1 MEEIVVTSYI
11 QGICLHK
18 EERRMTIYLI
28 EPYADGVKG
37 KDSQEEMACGGVRR
51 IYSGVEYFYRKCCTF
66 NKDFFWYLFASE
78 GMERSVRQNLL
89 NKICRN
95 AKIEFSYSID
105 PDNEKFYRTNIREV
119 ILSEPDVKLQDTKS
133 EVLAGLKSKS
143 EFLCPRDYKDNAAGY
158 ERILTDNGIS
168 CLYHFTE
175 RRNIASI
182 LHNKG
187 LFSWFYCE
195 AAEMD
200 IPFTGGNEES
210 RLNDVVN
217 GLHDYV
223 RLSFCSDHPMR
234 ARLESEGAKLILL
247 KIDPRVA
254 LWKDTLYSD
263 INATDSDHEHG
274 GGLDMLEKIN
284 FAATKRTYVRKEDP
298 EFAQHQAEVLV
309 KTHVPLEYILNRDD
323 LYALVAKDSENAVK
337 DVVYSE

>member
-1 MEEIVVTSYI
+1 MEETVVKSSI
-11 QGICLHK
+11 QGVHFNKKGRL
-18 EERRMTIYLI
+18 TIFLNT
-28 EPYADGVKG
+28 PF
-37 KDSQEEMACGGVRR
+37 ACGRNPENGGEEDEGERC
-51 IYSGVEYFYRKCCTF
+51 IYCKFEYFYRKCCLE
-66 NKDFFWYLFASE
+66 NKEFYWYLFAIE
-78 GMERSVRQNLL
+78 GKDQSYRQKLL
-89 NKICRN
+89 NKICRDAPIRFELSLN
-95 AKIEFSYSID
+95 PDNVNYPYNVTLLEISLID
-105 PDNEKFYRTNIREV
+105 PELRLK
-119 ILSEPDVKLQDTKS
+119 DTKS

-143 EFLCPRDYKDNAAGY
+143 ELLRPRDYKDDAADY

-200 IPFTGGNEES
+200 IPFTGGNGES